1 MKQPPKWIT
10 GIVST
15 LLLGMVTTVTTLMW
29 PEDDALMKLVE
40 KQNET
45 ITMLQ
50 DLLLAEAMPTD
61 QLTCVTMV
69 AESLMQIQ
77 IQPYPTVLSKI
88 ILPV

>member
-1 MKQPPKWIT
+1 VKQPPKWIT

-50 DLLLAEAMPTD
+50 DLLLAEA
-61 QLTCVTMV
+61 
-69 AESLMQIQ
+69 
-77 IQPYPTVLSKI
+77 K
-88 ILPV
+88 